1 MAKVVVTATVVL
13 HNILTVPGDAILNE
27 VVEQCSTLLY
37 VVGLLDRHTS
47 GTYRF
52 DGVDVAALGEGRRS
66 GLRARGIGFVF
77 QAFHLLG
84 HRDVTENVVMSMLY
98 GRVPRSQRAARAS
111 EALERVGLG
120 HRADFSPN
128 RLSGGERQRVAIAR
142 AIAPR
147 PGLLLCDEPTGNLD
161 TGTSESI
168 LDLFDDLRA
177 DGLTIVVVTH
187 DPVVSAR
194 ADRIVHV
201 RDGVLNAEPAPV
213 P

>member
-1 MAKVVVTATVVL
+1 M
-13 HNILTVPGDAILNE
+13 
-27 VVEQCSTLLY
+27 
-37 VVGLLDRHTS
+37 
-47 GTYRF
+47 
-52 DGVDVAALGEGRRS
+52 
-66 GLRARGIGFVF
+66 
-77 QAFHLLG
+77 
-84 HRDVTENVVMSMLY
+84 
-98 GRVPRSQRAARAS
+98 
-111 EALERVGLG
+111 GLG